1 MRPEPSAKAAAVKEL
16 ISAAVKALVIFGLV
30 TMTTEQFGVL
40 MLLVDAVLAAAMV
53 LFVRDRVTPVASPT
67 LPEGTTV
74 TTTING
80 SPTGTT
86 TI

>member
-53 LFVRDRVTPVASPT
+53 LFVRDRVTPVSNPQ

-80 SPTGTT
+80 SPTGTKRV
-86 TI
+86 

>member
-53 LFVRDRVTPVASPT
+53 LFVRDRVTPVSAPS
-67 LPEGTTV
+67 LPEGTVV
-74 TTTING
+74 TTTLQGN
-80 SPTGTT
+80 PTGTT
-86 TI
+86 RV

>member
-16 ISAAVKALVIFGLV
+16 ISAAVKALVIFSIV

-53 LFVRDRVTPVASPT
+53 LFVRDRVTPVAAPS
-67 LPEGTTV
+67 LPEGTVV
-74 TTTING
+74 TTTLQGN
-80 SPTGTT
+80 PTGTT
-86 TI
+86 RV